1 MKAIIGEFMKLK
13 VCDIKIML
21 AIWSRVF
28 KRGAS
33 PSFIIDTPSP
43 YQGEGVKG

>member
-1 MKAIIGEFMKLK
+1 MKAIIGE
-13 VCDIKIML
+13 
-21 AIWSRVF
+21 F

>member
-33 PSFIIDTPSP
+33 PSFIIKTPSP
-43 YQGEGVKG
+43 YQGEGVRG